1 MVKLMWPQRE
11 ESMRLGGS
19 SFYSQVP
26 KSRVTTS
33 RAGPQGKC
41 PGFDQGAEDRGKG
54 LVETRGFIEDF
65 TRKGR

>member
-33 RAGPQGKC
+33 HAGPLQAMQGHK
-41 PGFDQGAEDRGKG
+41 GSAQVLIGGGKIGAKG
-54 LVETRGFIEDF
+54 
-65 TRKGR
+65 

>member
-54 LVETRGFIEDF
+54 LV
-65 TRKGR
+65 